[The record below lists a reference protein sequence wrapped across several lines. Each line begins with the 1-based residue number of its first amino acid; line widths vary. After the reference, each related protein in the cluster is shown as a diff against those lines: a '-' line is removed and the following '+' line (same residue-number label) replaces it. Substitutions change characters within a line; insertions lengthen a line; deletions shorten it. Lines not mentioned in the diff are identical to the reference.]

1 MLKYILG
8 VLLLA
13 TGFAIAGPL
22 SYYTEVS
29 ATQTNTATSFATPL
43 PQGARG
49 VNVWND
55 GPNNVW
61 VNPNTTTAVATAG
74 GASVKIAPG
83 TVYQFLVDGGEAI
96 TGLGIICA
104 TGETATVRVHAW

>member
-8 VLLLA
+8 VLLLV

-29 ATQTNTATSFATPL
+29 ATATNTATSFATPL

-49 VNVWND
+49 MNVWND
-55 GPNNVW
+55 GPNDVWINV
-61 VNPNTTTAVATAG
+61 NTTTAVATAG
-74 GASVKIAPG
+74 GASVKIVAG
-83 TVYQFLVDGGEAI
+83 STYQFLVDGAENI
-96 TGLGIICA
+96 TGFGAICA
-104 TGETATVRVHAW
+104 ATQTATVRVHAW